1 MDKRTQFSAEEQ
13 ALIARVE
20 KAGASLENN
29 QWGWGFFHAG
39 DKALK
44 LAKGL
49 ASIQF
54 FDLFEACEAEEVSD
68 EGLAHIESMTGLH
81 YLALGPGVSDAGL
94 VHLAGLKELRELRLD
109 NARDVTDQGLESLKK
124 LTRLKSLSLQYTD
137 VAGPGLIH
145 LAGLKQLRELN
156 LQGTPVGREAVDA
169 LQKALP
175 KCNFKGVADTAPA
188 TAKKNPKK
196 ATSASATGVAFKV
209 RATLRGHANKPSD
222 VVFSPDGSLMASVAF
237 NKVLLWDG
245 VSGKKLRPISLKR
258 GSLWGGSFT
267 PDNQL
272 FASGSNLGCV
282 FLWETSSGKERMCL
296 ETDNPVFTAIDI
308 DPKGK
313 YVAAGGQDGKVYLW
327 ELSTGKLLQSFQ
339 ATAGD
344 FFGAVAFNTDSAAL
358 ATSGRE
364 SFVTLWHV
372 PSGKKAAELHGPP
385 SKSQYELI
393 RDVAF
398 RPDGTSLAVAHPDGL
413 IRLWNTSTAKE
424 IAALRCPTA
433 ACALAFHPGGTILA
447 TSNDGD
453 TLVRLWDVSSG
464 KEIAEFQTGADWNK
478 VEVVAFSPHG
488 DTLATNG
495 KGGSLL
501 LLDVV
506 RG

>member
-13 ALIARVE
+13 ALIARVK
-20 KAGASLENN
+20 KAGASFEKNE
-29 QWGWGFFHAG
+29 WGWGFFHAG

-49 ASIQF
+49 AGIRF

-68 EGLAHIESMTGLH
+68 EGLAHIEDMTGLH
-81 YLALGPGVSDAGL
+81 YLALGPGISDTGL
-94 VHLAGLKELRELRLD
+94 MHLAKLKELRELRLD

-124 LTRLKSLSLQYTD
+124 LTKLKSLSLQYTD

-156 LQGTPVGREAVDA
+156 LEGTPVGREAVDA
-169 LQKALP
+169 LRKALP
-175 KCNFKGVADTAPA
+175 KCNVIGVPATAPA
-188 TAKKNPKK
+188 TAKKDPPT
-196 ATSASATGVAFKV
+196 ATSAGAAGVALKL

-222 VVFSPDGSLMASVAF
+222 VVFSPDGSLMASVSF

-245 VSGKKLRPISLKR
+245 VTGKKLRPISLKR
-258 GSLWGGSFT
+258 GSLWDGSFT

-272 FASGSNLGCV
+272 FASGSNCGCV
-282 FLWETSSGKERMCL
+282 ILWETASGKEKMCL
-296 ETDNPVFTAIDI
+296 ETDTPVFTAIDI

-313 YVAAGGQDGKVYLW
+313 YVAGGGQDGKVYFW

-339 ATAGD
+339 ATAAD
-344 FFGAVAFNTDSAAL
+344 FFGAVVFNTDGSAL
-358 ATSGRE
+358 ATCGRE

-372 PSGKKAAELHGPP
+372 PSGKKAAELHGPQ
-385 SKSQYELI
+385 SQSQYDAI

-398 RPDGTSLAVAHPDGL
+398 SPDGTSLAVAHPDGP
-413 IRLWNTSTAKE
+413 IRLWNTSKAKE
-424 IAALRCPTA
+424 VAAIQCPTPAGALR
-433 ACALAFHPGGTILA
+433 FHPGGTILA
-447 TSNDGD
+447 TANDGD

-478 VEVVAFSPHG
+478 VEAIAFSPDG